1 MMSHLQ
7 VLSQAI
13 VEFEKVIQSH
23 FDNVDLKS
31 YIFQA
36 IQEHYYTKQI
46 DGFYHT
52 EIFYQN
58 ETLSHTVKFSDFTS
72 IVFRRFLINYHFF
85 YQDIKVDLSFSVVTD
100 NNDAFIVVLKC
111 NHDLSVYDVEYWVD

>member
-1 MMSHLQ
+1 MSHLQ

-13 VEFEKVIQSH
+13 VEFKKVIQSH
-23 FDNVDLKS
+23 LENIDLKS

-36 IQEHYYTKQI
+36 IQEDYYTKRI

-58 ETLSHTVKFSDFTS
+58 ETLSHTVKFSNFTS